1 LLDWKTHQ
9 IKGFDMFHYLQWPQ
23 TKSAHETLGP
33 SLDLLYTSHRPL
45 PNPKPPLSPPSCTG
59 NVMRRF
65 SDKFAACRWSVAW
78 ARVGGDQG
86 FFFFFH
92 FFVMFY
98 FSCFSFISCF
108 FFFFSFF
115 LFLFYFLFLFFIYFF
130 FNFLF
135 FLLVFTFYLYSLFFL
150 S

>member
-1 LLDWKTHQ
+1 
-9 IKGFDMFHYLQWPQ
+9 MFHYLQWPQ

-33 SLDLLYTSHRPL
+33 SLDLLYTSHQPF

-65 SDKFAACRWSVAW
+65 SDRFAACRWSVAW
-78 ARVGGDQG
+78 AGVGGDQG

-108 FFFFSFF
+108 FFFFCFFLVSFF
-115 LFLFYFLFLFFIYFF
+115 FFISCFFSLFISFSVFYFFFLFLFFIYIPYYFCH
-130 FNFLF
+130 NCG
-135 FLLVFTFYLYSLFFL
+135 L
-150 S
+150 SV